1 MAQIIPRGDNKWLVR
16 IFLRRTAEGKKEF
29 RNKVVNG
36 TKKDAQRYSRET
48 ETKRDLGTL
57 DKPIIEDPML
67 DDFLDKWLIA
77 FKQKTVRERTYAGY
91 AYVLNRYVRPYLG
104 KDKLSEL
111 TPLRIQGAYNEL
123 SDSGLSPR
131 TISFAHSL
139 IRDALNQAVSSR
151 LIAFNPTLS
160 TRRPPRR
167 KKPIAVFTPEEA
179 ERFMKAAKS
188 DRLGIVFWF
197 ALATGARLE
206 EYLALQWPDLN
217 LKKREVNINK
227 SIWWPKGGGWKIE
240 EVKTQ
245 SSLRTIDFNTTVARA
260 LADHKRSQAATR
272 RRLGKKYENNNFVF
286 TTKIGTPLGFR
297 DLASRHLEPI
307 MERAE
312 IGGPVNL
319 YRLRHSFVTLS
330 ILSGADLK
338 SVSRA
343 AGHSSV
349 AFTMDTYQHVLPS
362 MRKDAADKIGA
373 LLFGKTVGL

>member
-1 MAQIIPRGDNKWLVR
+1 V
-16 IFLRRTAEGKKEF
+16 TEGGVYANF
-29 RNKVVNG
+29 R
-36 TKKDAQRYSRET
+36 
-48 ETKRDLGTL
+48 L
-57 DKPIIEDPML
+57 
-67 DDFLDKWLIA
+67 
-77 FKQKTVRERTYAGY
+77 
-91 AYVLNRYVRPYLG
+91 
-104 KDKLSEL
+104 
-111 TPLRIQGAYNEL
+111 
-123 SDSGLSPR
+123 
-131 TISFAHSL
+131 
-139 IRDALNQAVSSR
+139 
-151 LIAFNPTLS
+151 
-160 TRRPPRR
+160 
-167 KKPIAVFTPEEA
+167 
-179 ERFMKAAKS
+179 
-188 DRLGIVFWF
+188 
-197 ALATGARLE
+197 
-206 EYLALQWPDLN
+206 
-217 LKKREVNINK
+217 
-227 SIWWPKGGGWKIE
+227 WWPKARGWKIE

-260 LADHKRSQAATR
+260 LVAHKRPQAARR

-312 IGGPVNL
+312 IEGPINL

-362 MRKDAADKIGA
+362 MRKDAAEKIGA